1 MVARLQIQI
10 DAYQELIPLMS
21 DNQICMPIETYN
33 QMLELMQLEN
43 KVLQE
48 HIDDKKLQK
57 STWFLLSIMA
67 LNFVVLTAAVAI
79 GTYLVG

>member
-1 MVARLQIQI
+1 
-10 DAYQELIPLMS
+10 MS

>member
-1 MVARLQIQI
+1 MT
-10 DAYQELIPLMS
+10 

-48 HIDDKKLQK
+48 HIDDKKMQK
-57 STWFLLSIMA
+57 SGWFLFTLMTV
-67 LNFVVLTAAVAI
+67 NFVVLTSAVAI